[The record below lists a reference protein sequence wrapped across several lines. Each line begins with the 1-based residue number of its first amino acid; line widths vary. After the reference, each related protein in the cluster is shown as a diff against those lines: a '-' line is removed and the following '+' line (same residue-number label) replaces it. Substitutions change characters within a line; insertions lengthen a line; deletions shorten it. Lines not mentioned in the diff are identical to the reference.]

1 MGTGVSREDEAK
13 QTNIR
18 LKVQAVSAFE
28 SAGRKHR
35 EKKKTQLDKRKGKHN
50 GNSEETVK
58 QSGWHRARESISKV
72 RAKDSALRLSDFN
85 KVNRKTQLDED
96 DIRPVDIPYQSTVKV
111 CWPCLCL
118 LICTLSFISVKEYS
132 TSKNSCS
139 IVT

>member
-35 EKKKTQLDKRKGKHN
+35 EKKKTQLDKRKAKQN
-50 GNSEETVK
+50 GNSDDNVK
-58 QSGWHRARESISKV
+58 LSGWHRARESISKA

-85 KVNRKTQLDED
+85 KVNRKTQLDEE
-96 DIRPVDIPYQSTVKV
+96 DIRPIDIPYLNTVKV
-111 CWPCLCL
+111 GWFCL
-118 LICTLSFISVKEYS
+118 LVFNVKH
-132 TSKNSCS
+132 KL
-139 IVT
+139 

>member
-35 EKKKTQLDKRKGKHN
+35 EKKKTQLDKRKAKQN
-50 GNSEETVK
+50 GNSDDNVK
-58 QSGWHRARESISKV
+58 LSGWHRARESISKA

-85 KVNRKTQLDED
+85 KVNRKTQLDEE
-96 DIRPVDIPYQSTVKV
+96 DIRPIDIPYLNTVKV
-111 CWPCLCL
+111 GWFL
-118 LICTLSFISVKEYS
+118 FV
-132 TSKNSCS
+132 S
-139 IVT
+139 I